1 MRKTLLLT
9 FIATLPLFARSAAA
23 PVNLATPTGTIP
35 GFTMAPG
42 NDVCRRCHQGNDLNP
57 AGGSIRI
64 ETGNFRPGI
73 AQTVKVTIAH
83 PDSARWGF
91 QITARW
97 ARDMSL
103 SAGRFTSQSGDVQE
117 QLEGEYATH
126 TAEGTVTGA
135 NGTKTFEFLWT
146 PPAGA
151 ADGDIILFA
160 AGNAA
165 NNSGNNQG
173 DRIYAGQARVQAES
187 NCGFS
192 ERPTISSVVDAGGF
206 NPGVSSRAL
215 VTIRGANFGPVGNAR
230 VAHAGYIRNNQF
242 PTELEC
248 VSVEIG
254 GQKAPILFAGNNQ
267 INVQAPVLTGTG
279 DMPVRVLMNPGRPNE
294 VASATATARIQN
306 FSPAFFTFNGRSVAA
321 LVAGTSTIVADPSL
335 AIAGSR
341 AARPGEIVE
350 LYATGLGAT
359 QTAVA
364 PGAVSPGQA
373 ISTTGTVTVTI
384 GGTAV
389 TPMYAGLAPGN
400 ISGLYQINVPIPAN
414 AANGDL
420 PIAMAIGGE
429 QSVAGTTIPVRAQ

>member
-1 MRKTLLLT
+1 
-9 FIATLPLFARSAAA
+9 
-23 PVNLATPTGTIP
+23 
-35 GFTMAPG
+35 
-42 NDVCRRCHQGNDLNP
+42 
-57 AGGSIRI
+57 
-64 ETGNFRPGI
+64 
-73 AQTVKVTIAH
+73 
-83 PDSARWGF
+83 
-91 QITARW
+91 
-97 ARDMSL
+97 
-103 SAGRFTSQSGDVQE
+103 
-117 QLEGEYATH
+117 
-126 TAEGTVTGA
+126 
-135 NGTKTFEFLWT
+135 
-146 PPAGA
+146 
-151 ADGDIILFA
+151 
-160 AGNAA
+160 
-165 NNSGNNQG
+165 
-173 DRIYAGQARVQAES
+173 
-187 NCGFS
+187 
-192 ERPTISSVVDAGGF
+192 
-206 NPGVSSRAL
+206 
-215 VTIRGANFGPVGNAR
+215 
-230 VAHAGYIRNNQF
+230 
-242 PTELEC
+242 
-248 VSVEIG
+248 
-254 GQKAPILFAGNNQ
+254 
-267 INVQAPVLTGTG
+267 
-279 DMPVRVLMNPGRPNE
+279 MNPGRPNE